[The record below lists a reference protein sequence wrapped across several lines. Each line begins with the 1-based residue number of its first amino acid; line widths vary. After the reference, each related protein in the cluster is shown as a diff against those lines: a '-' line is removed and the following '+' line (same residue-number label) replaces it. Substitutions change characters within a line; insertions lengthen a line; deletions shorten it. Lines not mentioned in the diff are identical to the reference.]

1 MRALAALSRFVGNTF
16 AYWVLL
22 FAILAFLF
30 PQVFIGL
37 KGWIV
42 PLLGLV
48 MFGMGL
54 TLKLEDFSEVAR
66 NPWRVA
72 LGVIAHFVIM
82 PGVAWLLCQVFQLP
96 PEIAVGVILVGCCPS
111 GTSSNVMA
119 WLAKGDLALAV
130 AIAAVTTLLAPLLTP
145 TLIWLLASA
154 WLPVSFLDMFW
165 SILQLVMLPI
175 VLGVVAQRLLGARV
189 SYAMDVL
196 PLVSVVSIVMIVC
209 AVVAASQAKIA
220 ESGLLIMA
228 VVILHNTF
236 GFLLGYFT
244 GKVFSCHWRNASRWH
259 WKSACRTPAWARHW
273 PARTF
278 RHWRR
283 CRVRC
288 SASGTIFPVRCWRRI
303 SGKCRR
309 KRIHPGPSSD
319 PEDYRSHSAW

>member
-1 MRALAALSRFVGNTF
+1 MRALVALSRFVGNTF

-54 TLKLEDFSEVAR
+54 TLKLEDFSEVVR

-72 LGVIAHFVIM
+72 LGVVAHFVIM
-82 PGVAWLLCQVFQLP
+82 PGVAWLLCQIFHLP

-119 WLAKGDLALAV
+119 WLAKGDLALAEARNQIRAGV
-130 AIAAVTTLLAPLLTP
+130 SHAV
-145 TLIWLLASA
+145 
-154 WLPVSFLDMFW
+154 
-165 SILQLVMLPI
+165 
-175 VLGVVAQRLLGARV
+175 
-189 SYAMDVL
+189 DVL
-196 PLVSVVSIVMIVC
+196 PLISVVSIVLIVC

-244 GKVFSCHWRNASRWH
+244 GKVFKLPLPQRKSLALEVGMQNSGLGAALASAHFSPLAAVPSALFSVWH
-259 WKSACRTPAWARHW
+259 N
-273 PARTF
+273 
-278 RHWRR
+278 
-283 CRVRC
+283 
-288 SASGTIFPVRCWRRI
+288 I
-303 SGKCRR
+303 SGALLSTYFR
-309 KRIHPGPSSD
+309 KM
-319 PEDYRSHSAW
+319 PEENVQQPNDKPVAN